1 MQIPILDADRLD
13 GDYDDH
19 NSDYTIQS
27 CLLID
32 ELKGDPRGLLETD
45 EKVKDYGM
53 RIFAG
58 SESLL
63 RELKMSTPKES
74 KNSAF
79 KIMERESA
87 CAGSKKNLTSHNSM
101 SSLIQL

>member
-1 MQIPILDADRLD
+1 LNTTDRLN
-13 GDYDDH
+13 DYDDH

-32 ELKGDPRGLLETD
+32 ELKDQRLLETD

-53 RIFAG
+53 RIFTG

-101 SSLIQL
+101 SSLIQLNP

>member
-1 MQIPILDADRLD
+1 MNTNTDRLN
-13 GDYDDH
+13 DYDDH

-32 ELKGDPRGLLETD
+32 ELKDHRLLETD

-53 RIFAG
+53 RIFTG

-101 SSLIQL
+101 SSLIQLNP

>member
-1 MQIPILDADRLD
+1 MNTNTDRLN
-13 GDYDDH
+13 DYDDH

-32 ELKGDPRGLLETD
+32 ELKDQRLLETD
-45 EKVKDYGM
+45 EKVKEYGM
-53 RIFAG
+53 RIFTG

-101 SSLIQL
+101 SSLIQLNP

>member
-1 MQIPILDADRLD
+1 MNTNKDRLN
-13 GDYDDH
+13 DYDDH

-32 ELKGDPRGLLETD
+32 ELKDQRLLETD

-53 RIFAG
+53 RIFTG

-101 SSLIQL
+101 SSLIQLNP

>member
-1 MQIPILDADRLD
+1 MNTNTDRLN
-13 GDYDDH
+13 DYDDH

-32 ELKGDPRGLLETD
+32 ELKDQRLLETD

-53 RIFAG
+53 RIFTG

-101 SSLIQL
+101 SSLIQLNQ

>member
-1 MQIPILDADRLD
+1 MNTNTDRLN
-13 GDYDDH
+13 DYDDH

-32 ELKGDPRGLLETD
+32 ELKDQRLLETD

-53 RIFAG
+53 RIFTG

-101 SSLIQL
+101 SSLIQLNP